1 MGSMGRGAKTLTA
14 TAAATKSR
22 LNHAPSLDIMTLP
35 GIFKSRETMK
45 TKWVWLGIL
54 LCGCIES
61 NPQPSP
67 MGGDWGWTVDT
78 VESAEASGA
87 PDVTEVTVAVDSAA
101 DTGADTTVAPPI
113 RAFVVTDAAD
123 LLQGREATGR
133 IGDLRI
139 ENEHIVAIVG
149 ALDHHMWGPFGGGI
163 LDLAVA
169 GGDDRFQ
176 EAFSTAGFLRAVRPE
191 TVEVAAD
198 GTDGDAV
205 IRVRGTDGAIP
216 LVDLIIQ
223 TEPVGLDVT
232 VEYRLAAD
240 SPCLEVHTIAT
251 NPTDGNVTAALGD
264 GLFWSETGRVFG
276 PGAGYNEEA
285 LLALGGMDYIGAD
298 QPGLTHLVTPLGGAE
313 VSVALLKD
321 ELSLL
326 SYEMV
331 ALGPGESA
339 EVRRCIYAAP
349 GRSLLPLAHHWETRG
364 QETVAVS
371 GSVQVPTAGYELA
384 RARVEIY
391 RNDAFVG
398 ATAPGTD
405 GAFAFKAPPGEYRG
419 ILVGEALEPVEVT
432 WTAAAGAPVSD
443 LVFAP
448 AAPARIDVQLT
459 DDGGAAIPGRISAQV
474 GPGADIH
481 AKLVA
486 VVPTLDG
493 AATIYLPEGTY
504 TITGSRGGRWGI
516 CQGDVTLATGE
527 TATFTCGIELEVPTP
542 GWISGD
548 LHVHS
553 EFSVDSTF
561 LREERVKA
569 LIAEDIRFF
578 AGTDH
583 DVFADFRPIVEDMG
597 VGDLLTASLGNES
610 SSLAAH
616 FNCLGCKS
624 VTGDY
629 FEAPWMELTEDGEVV
644 RQLEAPEIWAI
655 LRDDFAATMVQ
666 INHPRT
672 GQGVFT
678 AVGYDPVAGPEAL
691 DPAVFDLTFDSIEV
705 WNGSEDWGHLR
716 DKTLPDW
723 YSFLNRGHRKIA
735 VGNSDSHELRQWVG
749 QPHNLV
755 QAAEPTDETFYAAL
769 KAGHAQATSAPFI
782 EFSAGDTGLGDT
794 VIPAAPDDPITLSI
808 RVSAPTWVPLDT
820 VRLVGNGAVIQE
832 WDVSGAEGVLRLETE
847 LQVSPPMDIWYHVI
861 AYTESADLAP
871 VYPGRDSMA
880 FTNPIWV
887 DLDGGGFDPPLR

>member
-1 MGSMGRGAKTLTA
+1 
-14 TAAATKSR
+14 
-22 LNHAPSLDIMTLP
+22 
-35 GIFKSRETMK
+35 MK

-67 MGGDWGWTVDT
+67 IGNGNRVSADID
-78 VESAEASGA
+78 ESTDALGSPEA
-87 PDVTEVTVAVDSAA
+87 TEDAVAVDETTDTAA
-101 DTGADTTVAPPI
+101 DQVVAPPI

-139 ENEHIVAIVG
+139 ENEHIVAIIG
-149 ALDHHMWGPFGGGI
+149 APGHHMWGPFGGGI

-169 GGDDRFQ
+169 GGEDRFQ
-176 EAFSTAGFLRAVRPE
+176 EGFSTAGFLRAVRPE

-216 LVDLIIQ
+216 LVDLVIQ

-240 SPCLEVHTIAT
+240 SPCLEVHTVAT
-251 NPTDGNVTAALGD
+251 NPTDGIVTAALGD
-264 GLFWSETGRVFG
+264 GLIWSETGRVFG
-276 PGAGYNEEA
+276 PDAGYDEGA
-285 LLALGGMDYIGAD
+285 LLAQGSMDYVGAD
-298 QPGLTHLVTPLGGAE
+298 QPGLTHLLTPLGGAT
-313 VSVALLKD
+313 VTVALLKD

-339 EVRRCIYAAP
+339 EVRRCIYASP
-349 GRSLLPLAHHWETRG
+349 GRSLVPLAHHWETRG

-371 GSVQVPTAGYELA
+371 GSVLVPTAGYDLTL
-384 RARVEIY
+384 ARVEIY
-391 RNDAFVG
+391 RHDAFVG
-398 ATAPGTD
+398 AAAPGPD

-419 ILVGEALEPVEVT
+419 VLVGEALEPVEVI
-432 WTAAAGAPVSD
+432 WTTAAPVSD
-443 LVFAP
+443 LVFTP
-448 AAPARIDVQLT
+448 AAPARIDIQIT
-459 DDGGAAIPGRISAQV
+459 DDGGAAIPARISAQV
-474 GPGADIH
+474 GPDADIH
-481 AKLVA
+481 GKLVA

-493 AATIYLPEGTY
+493 AATVYLPEGTY

-516 CQGDVTLATGE
+516 CQGDVTVAAGE
-527 TATFTCGIELEVPTP
+527 TATFTCGIELEIPTP

-553 EFSVDSTF
+553 EFSIDSTM

-583 DVFADFRPIVEDMG
+583 DVFADFRPIVEAMG

-616 FNCLGCKS
+616 FNCLGCES

-678 AVGYDPVAGPEAL
+678 AVGYDPVDGPEAL

-705 WNGSEDWGHLR
+705 WNGSEDWAHLR

-723 YSFLNRGHRKIA
+723 YGFLNRGHHKIA

-755 QAAEPTDETFYAAL
+755 ETAEATDEALYAAL
-769 KAGHAQATSAPFI
+769 KAGRGQATSAPFI
-782 EFSAGDTGLGDT
+782 EFNAGAAGLGDT
-794 VIPAAPDDPITLSI
+794 VIPAAPDNPITFSI
-808 RVSAPTWVPLDT
+808 RVSAPTWAPLDT
-820 VRLVGNGAVIQE
+820 VRLVGNGDVIQE
-832 WDVSGAEGVLRLETE
+832 WDVSGSEGIVRLDVET
-847 LQVSPPMDIWYHVI
+847 QVTPSQDTWYHVI
-861 AYTESADLAP
+861 AFTESADLAP

-887 DLDGGGFDPPLR
+887 DREADGFDPPIR